1 MAAEVNMG
9 VQINKFIKQLSAVIN
24 SFKMYPAGH
33 SIIVNAMEKLNTI
46 ITELIQ
52 DQPDI
57 TIGLTEDSRVLVSG
71 ESLQMTPFLAEFAKS
86 LTDRDIKSL
95 TFKQNVSTDE
105 LAKFV
110 NFFNLNPQ
118 EIKSQGG
125 FSGIL
130 EGAGLKQITADQ
142 MIYRE
147 GAIDGA
153 IMQEIEEASDLKLR
167 EMAKSFDLP
176 YKGRA
181 EDVKRRLKDYLKLK
195 DKEALSTLP
204 TAAEVE
210 AADIETLKG
219 YCQELGISHKG
230 KLSVVRLRLIQKIEE
245 EAVERESS
253 GEEEPEA
260 EEELIEE
267 DVIKIK
273 QDDLEMFQSLISK
286 QAKMEIDQVKLYN
299 VAVKDEMTGLYNHRY
314 LQQRMDQE
322 IKNSDL
328 FNAPVSFILSD
339 VDHFKNFNDTYGHQ
353 EGDRVLKIVAKIM
366 QDEVGTDGIPCRYGG
381 EEFSVICPGK
391 PPDETAW
398 IAEKIRAALEAE
410 QFMINGERVLIT
422 ISLGVCTFP
431 EFATG
436 KMDLIKKSDQ
446 ALYFAKEN
454 GRNRVA
460 NYAELKSEEVNT
472 AAKLQQE
479 EEQQKLAE
487 QIAQINEMKEE
498 TGEQKTLDEYV
509 QDLAAEDIEIKKK
522 AILGISRYDSDQV
535 RALLE
540 TLSTDVDEEIR
551 YFSTHVLRALK
562 GEIPLGE
569 MAPPEALA
577 VAETPAPAEAPEAAP
592 AEEIPAEPEAAAV
605 EEPAPAPPAEEVPA
619 EPPAAAEET
628 PAEEAPAGAATYQ
641 PPQGTPPKAVDE
653 FLQDLAYG
661 QQADKLEALRWLPTF
676 DDERVPGMVE
686 MAQFDPDE
694 TVQGAAAFASKV
706 LKGEIV
712 AGAPAPAAVVAEEPA
727 LVEPVA
733 AEPAPVAEAAPEPPA
748 IEMADTGQYQGL
760 SLDELTAKMDG
771 TSPAERAA
779 IVTVIGN
786 LDNPRIAEVLE
797 MAMFDGDI
805 NVQRAAATG
814 LRRLGKDVEL
824 PEAPEA
830 APAVEAATT
839 PAAAPADADARSVH
853 IQNLESGTPEEKIAA
868 LDFFVSTGDAEKD
881 TLLEMSTFDEDR
893 SVREHAKK
901 LLPSGDAAG
910 AEVVE
915 EDLSLEQCSRYLDS
929 GDEQMRRLASYG
941 LSQLPDTRAGKL
953 PMEILFLLEQAVLDS
968 DRLVRRFAETAIYRL
983 ARQQTITE
991 SLEELTTKFNSE
1003 VTGLKE
1009 KETPAQEAAAEAEEA
1024 RSGVPDIVA
1033 EVAEEAAVK
1042 PADKPA
1048 VRKKKVKRLKPPR
1061 TMKSLDDFQQD
1072 LADGNPLKKKDA
1084 ISGISQFDDPRVKDF
1099 LELALF
1105 DESEAVQ
1112 QLAQEAID
1120 GYTARAE
1127 SFSSIPLVACSG
1139 CGGEVMESNYWCP
1152 ECATQLQD
1160 PAELE
1165 KEEEEEE
1172 IFEEEEDV
1180 PPEELPL
1187 LEEQCSLHTD
1197 EQANYLCTDCQEP
1210 FCIQCG
1216 RLIAG
1221 SFHCSTCLEKRKP
1234 KRKISLG
1241 KLFSRNIKLA
1251 VSALVLLAVGL
1262 AVIYYVRINSTEYIF
1277 EKGRS
1282 FFENGL
1288 YREAIVELQRAEQK
1302 SQGKHTGVNKLLIR
1316 SFYELSK
1323 TAPNVDLKLNQ
1334 LLEAQKRGGA
1344 ATDQDVRNDLREVY
1358 IKKAQQTTDPNT
1370 KGDLLESARQL
1381 ASGDQIDEILKM
1393 MKQVADQTKRYRRVL
1408 ELITE
1413 YYNQKQSKNLRDLLI
1428 QAHFDAAKE
1437 ADSVQD
1443 KIRLLKKVQAID
1455 EENEEVLTW
1464 LALAQVELAEA
1475 TKASDVAIGM
1485 LERAL
1490 TYDPECEEAKTKL
1503 VEMYIAEAKKTD
1515 AAKTQQYWLDKARK
1529 VDPENKE
1536 VGESLVRVYTVQA
1549 EAMDDVE
1556 ERIRLLD
1563 QTRAI
1568 RPTAHAYCLL
1578 GLAYGEMGDHLKKIE
1593 MLQKALDLDHNH
1605 KKSKS
1610 ALGETYFT
1618 LGLQTDIPNEKI
1630 KWYDMAVMYDPEN
1643 VKALHNYGMVLRSKG
1658 IIDEAIEKFEQ
1669 AINVDPNFS
1678 QSYLNLGVLYWK
1690 KKNDLERAIKNF
1702 RYYTLIDP
1710 DSSTSKKVIRYI
1722 KHLENELK
1730 LKKMIHTD
1738 E

>member
-1 MAAEVNMG
+1 MAAEVTMG

-33 SIIVNAMEKLNTI
+33 SIIVNSMEKLNTI

-52 DQPDI
+52 DKPDI
-57 TIGLTEDSRVLVSG
+57 TIGLTEDSRILVSG
-71 ESLQMTPFLAEFAKS
+71 ESLQMTPFLAEFARS

-95 TFKQNVSTDE
+95 TFQKDVSTDE

-118 EIKSQGG
+118 DIKSQGG

-130 EGAGLKQITADQ
+130 EGEGLKKITADQ

-153 IMQEIEEASDLKLR
+153 IMHEIEEASDLKLR

-176 YKGRA
+176 YKGKT

-195 DKEALSTLP
+195 DKEGLSTLP
-204 TAAEVE
+204 TVEEVQN
-210 AADIETLKG
+210 ADIEALKG
-219 YCQELGISHKG
+219 YCQELGVSHKG

-253 GEEEPEA
+253 EEEEPVT
-260 EEELIEE
+260 EEEQIEE

-286 QAKMEIDQVKLYN
+286 QAKMEIDQVKLYA

-314 LQQRMDQE
+314 MQQRLDQE

-398 IAEKIRAALEAE
+398 IAEKIRSKLEEE
-410 QFMINGERVLIT
+410 QFMIEGVRVLIT

-460 NYAELKSEEVNT
+460 NYAELKSEEVN
-472 AAKLQQE
+472 AAEKKQQE
-479 EEQQKLAE
+479 EQQQKLAE

-498 TGEQKTLDEYV
+498 VGEQKTLEEYV
-509 QDLAAEDIEIKKK
+509 QDLAAEDMDIKKK

-540 TLSTDVDEEIR
+540 TLSADVDEEIR
-551 YFSTHVLRALK
+551 YFATHVLRALK

-569 MAPPEALA
+569 MAPPLEAA
-577 VAETPAPAEAPEAAP
+577 PPEAPAVEAPEA
-592 AEEIPAEPEAAAV
+592 
-605 EEPAPAPPAEEVPA
+605 
-619 EPPAAAEET
+619 T
-628 PAEEAPAGAATYQ
+628 PAEEAPAEPPEEIVQTQEDIVEAQTVTATAGAETYQ
-641 PPQGTPPKAVDE
+641 PPQGPPPKPVDE

-661 QQADKLEALRWLPTF
+661 DQAAKLEALRWLPSF

-694 TVQGAAAFASKV
+694 TVQESAAFASKV

-712 AGAPAPAAVVAEEPA
+712 AGDPAPAAPAVEEPVPTEPA
-727 LVEPVA
+727 EAEPVPA
-733 AEPAPVAEAAPEPPA
+733 AEAVAEPPA
-748 IEMADTGQYQGL
+748 IDMADTTQYQGL

-786 LDNPRIAEVLE
+786 LDNPRIVEVLE

-805 NVQRAAATG
+805 NVQRAAAEG
-814 LRRLGKDVEL
+814 LRRLGKEVEL
-824 PEAPEA
+824 PEAPA
-830 APAVEAATT
+830 AATEAT
-839 PAAAPADADARSVH
+839 PAAATGTDDERSVH
-853 IQNLESGTPEEKIAA
+853 LENLESGTPEEKIAA

-893 SVREHAKK
+893 SVREYSKK
-901 LLPSGDAAG
+901 LLPGDAAPTD
-910 AEVVE
+910 VVE

-968 DRLVRRFAETAIYRL
+968 DRLVRRLAETAIYRL

-991 SLEELTTKFNSE
+991 SLEELTSKFNSE
-1003 VTGLKE
+1003 IAGPKQE
-1009 KETPAQEAAAEAEEA
+1009 ESAQEAAEEEA
-1024 RSGVPDIVA
+1024 PARVPDIVR
-1033 EVAEEAAVK
+1033 EVAEEAA
-1042 PADKPA
+1042 AKPA
-1048 VRKKKVKRLKPPR
+1048 VRVKKAKRLKPPR

-1072 LADGNPLKKKDA
+1072 LAGGNPLKKKDA
-1084 ISGISQFDDPRVKDF
+1084 ISGISQFDDPRIKDF

-1120 GYTARAE
+1120 GYTVRAE
-1127 SFSSIPLVACSG
+1127 SFSSIPLVACSN
-1139 CGGEVMESNYWCP
+1139 CSGEVMESNYWCP
-1152 ECATQLQD
+1152 ECATQLKD

-1165 KEEEEEE
+1165 EEEEEE

-1197 EQANYLCTDCQEP
+1197 EQANYLCSDCQEP

-1234 KRKISLG
+1234 KRKFSLS
-1241 KLFSRNIKLA
+1241 KLFSRNVKLA
-1251 VSALVLLAVGL
+1251 VSALVLLGIGL
-1262 AVIYYVRINSTEYIF
+1262 AVIYYIRINSTEYIF
-1277 EKGRS
+1277 EKGRT
-1282 FFENGL
+1282 FFETGL

-1302 SQGKHTGVNKLLIR
+1302 SQGKHTGVNKFLIR

-1455 EENEEVLTW
+1455 KENEEVLTW

-1490 TYDPECEEAKTKL
+1490 TYDSECEEAKSKL
-1503 VEMYIAEAKKTD
+1503 VKMYIAEAKKTD

-1549 EAMDDVE
+1549 ESMDDVE

-1563 QTRAI
+1563 QTLAI

-1605 KKSKS
+1605 KESKS
-1610 ALGETYFT
+1610 ALGETYFI

-1710 DSSTSKKVIRYI
+1710 NSSTSKKVIRYI